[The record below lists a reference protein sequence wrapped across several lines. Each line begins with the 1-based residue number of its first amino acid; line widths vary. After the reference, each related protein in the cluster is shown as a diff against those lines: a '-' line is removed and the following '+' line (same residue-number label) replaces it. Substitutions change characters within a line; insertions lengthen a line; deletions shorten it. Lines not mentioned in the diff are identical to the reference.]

1 MSVAAVVLLL
11 CLNASAEP
19 YNKAFDYSAEKMECS
34 IIPSAVDTEEAE
46 RVADILGKVNASD
59 WIIGPEDAALTI
71 IEYADFQCPYCSGA
85 SLQLLNYQQKHSEDV
100 RLVFRHFPLSFHE
113 KAILAALAA
122 KAAGYQGMFFEAEQF
137 LFETQDEWSGLEN
150 NEVFKEWLIG
160 EFGKFSDLDFDLW
173 YLAFSD
179 RDNEADLH
187 KQYSQV
193 LSTGIVNGT
202 PTVFL
207 NYADSDYMFDDDSLD
222 KLLESIRMKDKKF
235 TECPD
240 VVISEDASYT
250 AVLKTGIGDIHIEL
264 FPDTVPDAVNNFIFL
279 AVSGW
284 FDGFRF
290 QDNEEGFLVRAGGS
304 ADPGYRIDDGSGE
317 YLPADGAGYIG
328 IQNCASGQ
336 NAGSFFITY
345 DIPAYFRNGI
355 EQGIEDAD
363 IPEEAIDKYLNDKL
377 ARFSKTN
384 TVFGR
389 VIDDDL
395 EKLLLLK
402 NGIVINSIEILP

>member
-1 MSVAAVVLLL
+1 M
-11 CLNASAEP
+11 
-19 YNKAFDYSAEKMECS
+19 
-34 IIPSAVDTEEAE
+34 
-46 RVADILGKVNASD
+46 
-59 WIIGPEDAALTI
+59 
-71 IEYADFQCPYCSGA
+71 
-85 SLQLLNYQQKHSEDV
+85 
-100 RLVFRHFPLSFHE
+100 
-113 KAILAALAA
+113 
-122 KAAGYQGMFFEAEQF
+122 
-137 LFETQDEWSGLEN
+137 
-150 NEVFKEWLIG
+150 
-160 EFGKFSDLDFDLW
+160 
-173 YLAFSD
+173 
-179 RDNEADLH
+179 
-187 KQYSQV
+187 
-193 LSTGIVNGT
+193 
-202 PTVFL
+202 
-207 NYADSDYMFDDDSLD
+207 
-222 KLLESIRMKDKKF
+222 
-235 TECPD
+235 
-240 VVISEDASYT
+240 
-250 AVLKTGIGDIHIEL
+250 
-264 FPDTVPDAVNNFIFL
+264 PDAVNNFIFL

-290 QDNEEGFLVRAGGS
+290 QDNEEGFLIRAGGS

-317 YLPADGAGYIG
+317 YLPVDGAGYFG